1 MSRKNPPKQVPS
13 RKTPAPARLRL
24 IFCVA
29 AAAALCSSATHAQ
42 TQEPTPAPTPVVRP
56 RTVRPQAEA
65 ARPAATPTQSNTT
78 PAQSAPSQTNVTPT
92 QTNIAPS
99 QTNAAQPQASP
110 VQASPAQPSPAQPDS
125 SQDDEAVDENDVVRV
140 ESNIVLIPASVV
152 DFRGRA
158 ITDLKA
164 DDFELKIDGELKPIG
179 DVSRAE
185 TPVNIA
191 FLFDNSASLSAAREF
206 EKQAAVRFFQSVVRP
221 IDRAAVYSISTTPT
235 LSQGLTNDVNRLV
248 RTIQNFGKPDGAT
261 ALFDALAQAADY
273 MRPVAGRK
281 VLVLVSD
288 GTDTVSDASFED
300 AINRALLAECQV
312 YVVQTRQV
320 EDPSLHDTVSEQRMY
335 KLSEQ
340 TGGAVFI
347 PQSIEDLDA
356 VFSQI
361 SLDLS
366 QQYLLSY
373 SPQDERRDKFFR
385 FISLRVKTRQN
396 LRVRARKGFYPTA
409 AQVGT
414 APSQTAQGLAA
425 AQARMEQVASATPK
439 RTPEANPQKR
449 AGASRDSSASPR
461 RDSAAARKPGPDGPD
476 MDDRPKP
483 VAVAS
488 EPEGQASFTLTTVAS
503 ATPTPNVVNMPTST
517 PTPETT
523 YVAPAPTATPAP
535 ESASSN
541 SLFSASPAS
550 SSSATVSK
558 PEQPAGSQPSSPE
571 ARPSP
576 TPPEASRAASSGEP
590 ARSKVPV
597 SAGVLNSKAVSLPK
611 PEYPSTAKTAGAQGK
626 VVVEL
631 TIDETGK
638 VVKARAVSGHPLLQ
652 KAAVAAALQARFS
665 PTILSGEPV
674 SITGTISYN
683 FMLQ

>member
-1 MSRKNPPKQVPS
+1 M
-13 RKTPAPARLRL
+13 
-24 IFCVA
+24 FCLA
-29 AAAALCSSATHAQ
+29 AAAALCPVATRAQ

-56 RTVRPQAEA
+56 RTVRPKVEA
-65 ARPAATPTQSNTT
+65 PRPAPT
-78 PAQSAPSQTNVTPT
+78 PAQSNNAPAQPAPT
-92 QTNIAPS
+92 QTNAPA

-110 VQASPAQPSPAQPDS
+110 VQASPAQPDA

-158 ITDLKA
+158 ITDLRA

-179 DVSRAE
+179 DLSRAE

-235 LSQGLTNDVNRLV
+235 LSQGLTNDVTRLV

-273 MRPVAGRK
+273 MRPLAGRK

-288 GTDTVSDASFED
+288 GTDTVSDANFED
-300 AINRALLAECQV
+300 AVNRALLAECQV

-320 EDPSLHDTVSEQRMY
+320 EEPSLHDTVSEQRMY

-347 PQSIEDLDA
+347 PQSVEDLDA
-356 VFSQI
+356 AFSQI

-373 SPQDERRDKFFR
+373 SPQDERKDKFFR

-409 AQVGT
+409 TQVGT
-414 APSQTAQGLAA
+414 ALPPQGL
-425 AQARMEQVASATPK
+425 QALATQPTQTRTEYVASATPG
-439 RTPEANPQKR
+439 RAPEANAQKR
-449 AGASRDSSASPR
+449 AGASRDSSASAR
-461 RDSAAARKPGPDGPD
+461 RDSAASRKPGPDGPE

-483 VAVAS
+483 VAADDDS
-488 EPEGQASFTLTTVAS
+488 EGRPSFTLKTVAS
-503 ATPTPNVVNMPTST
+503 AGVPANVVNAPAATPASEPTRVAPTPTPTN
-517 PTPETT
+517 
-523 YVAPAPTATPAP
+523 ATEA
-535 ESASSN
+535 AASN
-541 SLFSASPAS
+541 SLFNASPA
-550 SSSATVSK
+550 A
-558 PEQPAGSQPSSPE
+558 SQPSAPA

-576 TPPEASRAASSGEP
+576 TPPEASRPAPPGEP
-590 ARSKVPV
+590 APSKTPV

-611 PEYPSTAKTAGAQGK
+611 PGYPSTAKSVGAQGK

-631 TIDETGK
+631 TIDEAGK
-638 VVKARAVSGHPLLQ
+638 VVRARAVSGHPLLQ

-665 PTILSGEPV
+665 PTLLSGEPV
-674 SITGTISYN
+674 SVTGTISYT
-683 FMLQ
+683 FLLQ

>member
-1 MSRKNPPKQVPS
+1 M
-13 RKTPAPARLRL
+13 L
-24 IFCVA
+24 CVA
-29 AAAALCSSATHAQ
+29 TAAALFSVATHAQ
-42 TQEPTPAPTPVVRP
+42 TQEPTPTQTPVVRP
-56 RTVRPQAEA
+56 RTVRPKTEA
-65 ARPAATPTQSNTT
+65 PRPAATPTQTDNA
-78 PAQSAPSQTNVTPT
+78 PAQAAPTQTNNAPAQTNVTP
-92 QTNIAPS
+92 S
-99 QTNAAQPQASP
+99 QTNTAQPQASP
-110 VQASPAQPSPAQPDS
+110 VQTSPAQPDA
-125 SQDDEAVDENDVVRV
+125 SQDDEAIDENDVVRV

-164 DDFELKIDGELKPIG
+164 DDFELKIDGDLKPIG

-248 RTIQNFGKPDGAT
+248 RTVQNFGKPDGAT
-261 ALFDALAQAADY
+261 ALFDSLTQAADY
-273 MRPVAGRK
+273 MRPLPGRK

-347 PQSIEDLDA
+347 PQSVEDLDA

-373 SPQDERRDKFFR
+373 SPQDERKDKFFR

-414 APSQTAQGLAA
+414 APPQTAQVPAA
-425 AQARMEQVASATPK
+425 PPTQTRTERVASVTPTRAPATN
-439 RTPEANPQKR
+439 AQKR
-449 AGASRDSSASPR
+449 AGASRDSSASIR
-461 RDSAAARKPGPDGPD
+461 RDNAASRKPGPDGPD
-476 MDDRPKP
+476 TDDRPKP
-483 VAVAS
+483 AAAANDS
-488 EPEGQASFTLTTVAS
+488 EGQASFTLTTVAS
-503 ATPTPNVVNMPTST
+503 ATPPSNVVNAPTST
-517 PTPETT
+517 QTPEPA
-523 YVAPAPTATPAP
+523 YVAPAPAATPGA
-535 ESASSN
+535 AASN
-541 SLFSASPAS
+541 SLFSASNAS
-550 SSSATVSK
+550 TLSTPVTKS
-558 PEQPAGSQPSSPE
+558 EQPAGSQPSASD

-576 TPPEASRAASSGEP
+576 TPSEASRPASSGEP
-590 ARSKVPV
+590 ARSKTPV

-611 PEYPSTAKTAGAQGK
+611 PDYPSTARTVGAQGK

-674 SITGTISYN
+674 SVTGTISYS
-683 FMLQ
+683 FQLQ

>member
-1 MSRKNPPKQVPS
+1 MSRKNPPKHAPS
-13 RKTPAPARLRL
+13 RNTAAPARLRL

-29 AAAALCSSATHAQ
+29 AAAALCSAATHAQ
-42 TQEPTPAPTPVVRP
+42 TQEPIPTPTPVVRP
-56 RTVRPQAEA
+56 RTVRPQTEA
-65 ARPAATPTQSNTT
+65 PRPAATPAQSNTA
-78 PAQSAPSQTNVTPT
+78 PAPTAPT
-92 QTNIAPS
+92 QTNSTPT
-99 QTNAAQPQASP
+99 QTNAAQPQPSP
-110 VQASPAQPSPAQPDS
+110 VQASPAQPDS
-125 SQDDEAVDENDVVRV
+125 SEDDEAVDENDVVRV

-261 ALFDALAQAADY
+261 ALFDALSQAADY
-273 MRPVAGRK
+273 MRSVAGRK

-288 GTDTVSDASFED
+288 GTDTVSDVTFED

-373 SPQDERRDKFFR
+373 SPQDERKDKFFR

-396 LRVRARKGFYPTA
+396 MRVRARKGFYPTA
-409 AQVGT
+409 AQVGM
-414 APSQTAQGLAA
+414 APPQTAQGLAA
-425 AQARMEQVASATPK
+425 AQARMEQIASPAPKRAVASREP
-439 RTPEANPQKR
+439 
-449 AGASRDSSASPR
+449 SASAR
-461 RDSAAARKPGPDGPD
+461 RDSASSRRPGPDGPD

-483 VAVAS
+483 VAS
-488 EPEGQASFTLTTVAS
+488 EPDSQASFTLTTVAS
-503 ATPTPNVVNMPTST
+503 ATPQPNVVNVPTST
-517 PTPETT
+517 PTPEPT
-523 YVAPAPTATPAP
+523 YVAPAPTVTPAP

-550 SSSATVSK
+550 TSSASVSK
-558 PEQPAGSQPSSPE
+558 PEQPAGSQPSAPE

-576 TPPEASRAASSGEP
+576 VPPEASRGASSGEP
-590 ARSKVPV
+590 TRSKTPV
-597 SAGVLNSKAVSLPK
+597 SAGVLNGKAVNLPK
-611 PEYPSTAKTAGAQGK
+611 PEYPSNAKTVGAQGK

-674 SITGTISYN
+674 SITGTISYS

>member
-1 MSRKNPPKQVPS
+1 
-13 RKTPAPARLRL
+13 
-24 IFCVA
+24 
-29 AAAALCSSATHAQ
+29 
-42 TQEPTPAPTPVVRP
+42 
-56 RTVRPQAEA
+56 
-65 ARPAATPTQSNTT
+65 
-78 PAQSAPSQTNVTPT
+78 
-92 QTNIAPS
+92 
-99 QTNAAQPQASP
+99 
-110 VQASPAQPSPAQPDS
+110 
-125 SQDDEAVDENDVVRV
+125 
-140 ESNIVLIPASVV
+140 
-152 DFRGRA
+152 
-158 ITDLKA
+158 
-164 DDFELKIDGELKPIG
+164 
-179 DVSRAE
+179 
-185 TPVNIA
+185 
-191 FLFDNSASLSAAREF
+191 
-206 EKQAAVRFFQSVVRP
+206 VRP

-261 ALFDALAQAADY
+261 ALFDALTQAADY
-273 MRPVAGRK
+273 MRPLAGRK

-288 GTDTVSDASFED
+288 GTDTVSDATFED

-335 KLSEQ
+335 KMSEQ

-356 VFSQI
+356 AFSQI

-373 SPQDERRDKFFR
+373 SPQDERKDKFFR

-414 APSQTAQGLAA
+414 QPHHNAQGLS
-425 AQARMEQVASATPK
+425 AQPTQTRADYVASSALA
-439 RTPEANPQKR
+439 RAPEPNAQTR
-449 AGASRDSSASPR
+449 AGAPKGSPASARRDSSS
-461 RDSAAARKPGPDGPD
+461 SRKPGPDGPD
-476 MDDRPKP
+476 TDDRPKP
-483 VAVAS
+483 AVAADDS
-488 EPEGQASFTLTTVAS
+488 ESQASFTLKTVAS
-503 ATPTPNVVNMPTST
+503 ATPTPSNVVNVPTNM
-517 PTPETT
+517 PTPEPTR
-523 YVAPAPTATPAP
+523 VAPAPTPAPALTPANAP
-535 ESASSN
+535 EAAASN
-541 SLFSASPAS
+541 SLFNASPTAAS
-550 SSSATVSK
+550 KS
-558 PEQPAGSQPSSPE
+558 EQPAGSQPSAPE

-576 TPPEASRAASSGEP
+576 TPSEASTPAPTGES
-590 ARSKVPV
+590 ARPKTPV

-611 PEYPSTAKTAGAQGK
+611 PDYPSTAKSVGAQGK

-665 PTILSGEPV
+665 PTMLSGEPV
-674 SITGTISYN
+674 RVTGTISYS

>member
-1 MSRKNPPKQVPS
+1 MSRKNPAKDVPS
-13 RKTPAPARLRL
+13 RNAAARLRL
-24 IFCVA
+24 LFCVA
-29 AAAALCSSATHAQ
+29 AAALLCPAAARAQ

-56 RTVRPQAEA
+56 RTVRPKSEA
-65 ARPAATPTQSNTT
+65 PRPSATPTQSTPAPT
-78 PAQSAPSQTNVTPT
+78 PAQPTPT
-92 QTNIAPS
+92 QTNPAPT
-99 QTNAAQPQASP
+99 QPNTAQPQASP
-110 VQASPAQPSPAQPDS
+110 AQAAPAQVSPAQPEA
-125 SQDDEAVDENDVVRV
+125 DDEAVDENDVVRV

-248 RTIQNFGKPDGAT
+248 RTVQNFGKPDGAT

-288 GTDTVSDASFED
+288 GTDTVSDATFED

-373 SPQDERRDKFFR
+373 SPQDERKDKFFR

-414 APSQTAQGLAA
+414 MPPQMAQGLSVQPTRAEYAA
-425 AQARMEQVASATPK
+425 SPAPTRAPESSNAQRREVASKGSP
-439 RTPEANPQKR
+439 
-449 AGASRDSSASPR
+449 ASARRDSSS
-461 RDSAAARKPGPDGPD
+461 SRKPGPDGPD
-476 MDDRPKP
+476 TDDRPKP
-483 VAVAS
+483 AVAAA
-488 EPEGQASFTLTTVAS
+488 EETEGQASFTLKTVAS
-503 ATPTPNVVNMPTST
+503 ATTPTSNVVNVPANT
-517 PTPETT
+517 PTPEPAR
-523 YVAPAPTATPAP
+523 VAPTPAP
-535 ESASSN
+535 ATTTTAANAPEAASSN
-541 SLFSASPAS
+541 SLFNASPT
-550 SSSATVSK
+550 TVTK
-558 PEQPAGSQPSSPE
+558 PEQPAASQPPAAES
-571 ARPSP
+571 RPSP
-576 TPPEASRAASSGEP
+576 TPSQTPLEATSPAPAGEP
-590 ARSKVPV
+590 ARPKAPV
-597 SAGVLNSKAVSLPK
+597 SAGLLNSKAVSLPK
-611 PEYPSTAKTAGAQGK
+611 PVYPSNARSVGAQGK

-638 VVKARAVSGHPLLQ
+638 VTKARALSGHPLLQ

-665 PTILSGEPV
+665 PTVLSGAPV
-674 SITGTISYN
+674 PVTGTISYS
-683 FMLQ
+683 FLLQ

>member
-1 MSRKNPPKQVPS
+1 MSRNNPQNEPPS
-13 RKTPAPARLRL
+13 RNASAEGRVLLRL
-24 IFCVA
+24 IFCA
-29 AAAALCSSATHAQ
+29 AAAALCPIATHAQ
-42 TQEPTPAPTPVVRP
+42 TQTQSPEQTPVVRP
-56 RTVRPQAEA
+56 RTVKPQAEA
-65 ARPAATPTQSNTT
+65 PRPAATPTQSAPSPSPT
-78 PAQSAPSQTNVTPT
+78 PAQSAPT
-92 QTNIAPS
+92 QTNIAPT
-99 QTNAAQPQASP
+99 QTNAAQT
-110 VQASPAQPSPAQPDS
+110 QASPAQTSPAQPDAA
-125 SQDDEAVDENDVVRV
+125 QDDEAVDENDVVRV

-158 ITDLKA
+158 IVDLKA

-206 EKQAAVRFFQSVVRP
+206 EKQAAVHFFQSVVRP

-235 LSQGLTNDVNRLV
+235 LSQGLTNDVPRLV

-261 ALFDALAQAADY
+261 ALFDTLAQAADY
-273 MRPVAGRK
+273 MRPLAGRK

-300 AINRALLAECQV
+300 AVNRALLAECQV

-347 PQSIEDLDA
+347 PQSVEDLDA

-373 SPQDERRDKFFR
+373 TPQDERRDKFFR

-414 APSQTAQGLAA
+414 QPPQTAQGLASQP
-425 AQARMEQVASATPK
+425 AQTRA
-439 RTPEANPQKR
+439 PEANVQKR
-449 AGASRDSSASPR
+449 ASASRDSSSSPR
-461 RDSAAARKPGPDGPD
+461 RDSTASRKPGPDGPD

-483 VAVAS
+483 AAANDS
-488 EPEGQASFTLTTVAS
+488 EGQASFTLTTVAS
-503 ATPTPNVVNMPTST
+503 ATQPPNVVTAPKSTPSPEPTYVTPAPS
-517 PTPETT
+517 PTPE
-523 YVAPAPTATPAP
+523 AAA
-535 ESASSN
+535 SN
-541 SLFSASPAS
+541 SLFNASPAPS
-550 SSSATVSK
+550 PVSK
-558 PEQPAGSQPSSPE
+558 SEQPSDSQPSTPE

-576 TPPEASRAASSGEP
+576 TPSEASRPASSGEP
-590 ARSKVPV
+590 ARSKTPV
-597 SAGVLNSKAVSLPK
+597 SAGVLNSKAVNLPK
-611 PEYPSTAKTAGAQGK
+611 PDYPSTAKSVGAQGK

-638 VVKARAVSGHPLLQ
+638 VIKARAVSGHPLLQ

-665 PTILSGEPV
+665 PTLLSGEPV
-674 SITGTISYN
+674 SITGTISYT
-683 FMLQ
+683 FLLQ

>member
-1 MSRKNPPKQVPS
+1 M
-13 RKTPAPARLRL
+13 
-24 IFCVA
+24 A
-29 AAAALCSSATHAQ
+29 AAAALCSASAHAQ
-42 TQEPTPAPTPVVRP
+42 TQEPPPAPTPVVRP

-65 ARPAATPTQSNTT
+65 PRPAATPAQSNTA
-78 PAQSAPSQTNVTPT
+78 PAQPAPT
-92 QTNIAPS
+92 QTNSTPT
-99 QTNAAQPQASP
+99 QTNAAQPQASL
-110 VQASPAQPSPAQPDS
+110 AQPDS
-125 SQDDEAVDENDVVRV
+125 SGDDEAVDENDVVRV

-261 ALFDALAQAADY
+261 ALFDALSQAADY

-288 GTDTVSDASFED
+288 GTDTVSDVSFED

-396 LRVRARKGFYPTA
+396 MRVRARKGFYPTA

-414 APSQTAQGLAA
+414 APSQNAQGLAA
-425 AQARMEQVASATPK
+425 AQLRMEQVASSA
-439 RTPEANPQKR
+439 QKR
-449 AGASRDSSASPR
+449 APETNAPKRAVASREPSASAR
-461 RDSAAARKPGPDGPD
+461 RDSASSRKPGPDGPD

-483 VAVAS
+483 VAS

-503 ATPTPNVVNMPTST
+503 ATPQPNVVNVPAST
-517 PTPETT
+517 PTPEST
-523 YVAPAPTATPAP
+523 YVAPAPTATPATTVTPAP

-541 SLFSASPAS
+541 SLFNASPAS
-550 SSSATVSK
+550 ASSATVSSK
-558 PEQPAGSQPSSPE
+558 PEQPAGSQPSVAE

-576 TPPEASRAASSGEP
+576 TPSEASSAASSGEP
-590 ARSKVPV
+590 ARSKTPV
-597 SAGVLNSKAVSLPK
+597 SAGVLNSKAVSLPR
-611 PEYPSTAKTAGAQGK
+611 PDYPSTAKTVGAQGK

>member
-1 MSRKNPPKQVPS
+1 M
-13 RKTPAPARLRL
+13 
-24 IFCVA
+24 A
-29 AAAALCSSATHAQ
+29 AAAALCSASARAQ
-42 TQEPTPAPTPVVRP
+42 TQEPPPAPTPVVRP
-56 RTVRPQAEA
+56 RTVRPQTEA
-65 ARPAATPTQSNTT
+65 TRPAATPTQSNTA
-78 PAQSAPSQTNVTPT
+78 PAQPAPT
-92 QTNIAPS
+92 QTNNAPS
-99 QTNAAQPQASP
+99 HTNVAPTQTNSTPTQTNAAQPQASP
-110 VQASPAQPSPAQPDS
+110 VQSSPAESET
-125 SQDDEAVDENDVVRV
+125 DDEAVDENDVVRV

-261 ALFDALAQAADY
+261 ALFDALSQAADY

-288 GTDTVSDASFED
+288 GTDTVSDVSFED

-396 LRVRARKGFYPTA
+396 MRVRARKGFYPTA

-414 APSQTAQGLAA
+414 APTQSAQGLAA
-425 AQARMEQVASATPK
+425 AQMRMEQVASAT
-439 RTPEANPQKR
+439 QKR
-449 AGASRDSSASPR
+449 APETNTPKRVVASREPSASAR
-461 RDSAAARKPGPDGPD
+461 RDSASSRKLGPDGPD

-483 VAVAS
+483 VAS
-488 EPEGQASFTLTTVAS
+488 EPDGQASFTLTTVAS
-503 ATPTPNVVNMPTST
+503 ATPQPNVVNVPTST
-517 PTPETT
+517 PTPEST
-523 YVAPAPTATPAP
+523 YVAPAPTATPAQTVTPAP

-541 SLFSASPAS
+541 SLFNASPAS
-550 SSSATVSK
+550 MSSASVSK
-558 PEQPAGSQPSSPE
+558 SEQPAASQPSAPE

-576 TPPEASRAASSGEP
+576 TPSEASSAASSGEA
-590 ARSKVPV
+590 ARSKIPV

-611 PEYPSTAKTAGAQGK
+611 PEYPSTAKSVGAQGK

-652 KAAVAAALQARFS
+652 KSAVAAALQARFS

>member
-1 MSRKNPPKQVPS
+1 MPS
-13 RKTPAPARLRL
+13 RNPAASARLRL
-24 IFCVA
+24 TLCVA
-29 AAAALCSSATHAQ
+29 AAAALFSVATHAQ
-42 TQEPTPAPTPVVRP
+42 TQGPTPAQTPVVRP
-56 RTVRPQAEA
+56 RTVRPKSEA
-65 ARPAATPTQSNTT
+65 PRPAATPAQSNNA
-78 PAQSAPSQTNVTPT
+78 PAQSAPTQTNTAPSQTNA
-92 QTNIAPS
+92 APA

-110 VQASPAQPSPAQPDS
+110 VQASPAQPDS
-125 SQDDEAVDENDVVRV
+125 SQDDEAIDENDVVRV

-164 DDFELKIDGELKPIG
+164 DDFELKIDGDLKPIG

-235 LSQGLTNDVNRLV
+235 LSQGLTSDVNRLV
-248 RTIQNFGKPDGAT
+248 RTVQNFGKPDGAT
-261 ALFDALAQAADY
+261 ALFDALTQAADY
-273 MRPVAGRK
+273 MRPLAGRK

-288 GTDTVSDASFED
+288 GTDTVSDATFED

-335 KLSEQ
+335 KISEQ

-347 PQSIEDLDA
+347 PQSVEDLDA

-373 SPQDERRDKFFR
+373 TPQDERKDKFFR

-414 APSQTAQGLAA
+414 APPQTAQVLASQPTQTRA
-425 AQARMEQVASATPK
+425 EHVASATPA
-439 RTPEANPQKR
+439 RAPGANAQKR
-449 AGASRDSSASPR
+449 AGASRDSSASAR
-461 RDSAAARKPGPDGPD
+461 RDSASSRKPGPEGPD
-476 MDDRPKP
+476 MDDRPKTT
-483 VAVAS
+483 AAAANDS
-488 EPEGQASFTLTTVAS
+488 EGQASFTLTTVGS
-503 ATPTPNVVNMPTST
+503 ATPPPNVLNAPTSA
-517 PTPETT
+517 PTPEPT
-523 YVAPAPTATPAP
+523 YVAPAPTATPEA
-535 ESASSN
+535 AVSN
-541 SLFSASPAS
+541 SLFNASPAPAS
-550 SSSATVSK
+550 STPVSK
-558 PEQPAGSQPSSPE
+558 SEQPAGSQPSASE

-576 TPPEASRAASSGEP
+576 TPSEATKAAAPSGEP
-590 ARSKVPV
+590 ARSKTPV

-611 PEYPSTAKTAGAQGK
+611 PEYPSTAKTVGAQGK

-665 PTILSGEPV
+665 PTLLSGEPV
-674 SITGTISYN
+674 SVTGTISYS
-683 FMLQ
+683 FLLQ